1 MASPY
6 KGKTKGQNIFL
17 LVSMAGW
24 LIVGA
29 SLIYLMPVAANLVA
43 HSATTETWMETLA
56 SGGYKPAMAEIGGT
70 VAFILTVAGNAVW
83 YRKQEN
89 AQPKR

>member
-1 MASPY
+1 MTSPY
-6 KGKTKGQNIFL
+6 PGKTKGQNIFL

-29 SLIYLMPVAANLVA
+29 SLIYLMPVAANLIA
-43 HSATTETWMETLA
+43 HSATTETWMETLGR
-56 SGGYKPAMAEIGGT
+56 GGYKPAMAEIGGSI
-70 VAFILTVAGNAVW
+70 AFVLTVTGNLLW
-83 YRKQEN
+83 YRKQKN